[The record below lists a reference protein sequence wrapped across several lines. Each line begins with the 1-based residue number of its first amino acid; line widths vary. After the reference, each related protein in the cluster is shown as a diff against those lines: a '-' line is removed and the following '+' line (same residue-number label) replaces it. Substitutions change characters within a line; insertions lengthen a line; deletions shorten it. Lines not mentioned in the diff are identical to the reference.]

1 MPLSIKLRYELVDG
15 NKILVFDDTGVYN
28 LGNNPGGWNGS
39 NANISNATA
48 FSIVVKRPD
57 ATTFEVSSS
66 SSMQKTFSVYN
77 TLPNLSGLYYT
88 ILATDLGLPT
98 GSTIPDGEYE
108 FNATVTVSSVQY
120 TYNVRKVFY
129 YNSFKCKEDKKRKI
143 DISCLDSCKN
153 DLNDVMIMELGF
165 DGIDYN
171 VEVAD
176 TKSAVKI
183 LKTIDGMCCECGCN

>member
-1 MPLSIKLRYELVDG
+1 MPLSIKLRYELVNG

-28 LGNNPGGWNGS
+28 LSNNPGGWGGS
-39 NANISNATA
+39 NPSLSSATA
-48 FSIVVKRPD
+48 FSLVVKRPD
-57 ATTFEVSSS
+57 ETTFEVSSS
-66 SSMQKTFSVYN
+66 ASMQKTFAMYN
-77 TLPNLSGLYYT
+77 TLPNVSGVYYT
-88 ILATDLGLPT
+88 ILATDLGLPV

-108 FNATVTVSSVQY
+108 FNATVTVSSVAY

-143 DISCLDSCKN
+143 DISCPDNCRG
-153 DLNDVMIMELGF
+153 DLEDVLIMELGF

-171 VEVAD
+171 VEAGD